1 MSDVSRG
8 FCKLLGLFQ
17 DSSNVSPYND
27 IALGF
32 LKIDQ
37 KMRYIEKIYHFE
49 YTKSSTSSSFFF
61 RFDHLFFV
69 MSESLHL

>member
-17 DSSNVSPYND
+17 DSSNVSPMND
-27 IALGF
+27 IPLGF

-37 KMRYIEKIYHFE
+37 KNEIH
-49 YTKSSTSSSFFF
+49 
-61 RFDHLFFV
+61 
-69 MSESLHL
+69 

>member
-37 KMRYIEKIYHFE
+37 KMRYIEKNIPF
-49 YTKSSTSSSFFF
+49 
-61 RFDHLFFV
+61 
-69 MSESLHL
+69 